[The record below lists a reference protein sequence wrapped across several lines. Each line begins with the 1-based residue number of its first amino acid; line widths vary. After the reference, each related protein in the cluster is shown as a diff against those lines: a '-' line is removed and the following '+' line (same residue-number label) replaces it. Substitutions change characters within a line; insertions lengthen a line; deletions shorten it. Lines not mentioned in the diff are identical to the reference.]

1 MEYYKFPLRIGLLL
15 QDGSK
20 SLPKCS
26 EKESIDQH
34 LELLFTT
41 CPGEHRYD
49 PRFGCRIWDMDFEK
63 VASQKS
69 WQDRFTTCLTESIT
83 AYEPRLSEVE
93 VQVTVSD
100 ITYTDDVADTTTI
113 KKKADV
119 LIKAVLNST
128 HENCR
133 FRFRLFLGPLS
144 SE

>member
-49 PRFGCRIWDMDFEK
+49 PQFGCRI
-63 VASQKS
+63 
-69 WQDRFTTCLTESIT
+69 
-83 AYEPRLSEVE
+83 
-93 VQVTVSD
+93 
-100 ITYTDDVADTTTI
+100 
-113 KKKADV
+113 
-119 LIKAVLNST
+119 
-128 HENCR
+128 
-133 FRFRLFLGPLS
+133 
-144 SE
+144 

>member
-1 MEYYKFPLRIGLLL
+1 MEYYKFPLKIGLLL

-69 WQDRFTTCLTESIT
+69 WQDHFTTCLTG
-83 AYEPRLSEVE
+83 
-93 VQVTVSD
+93 
-100 ITYTDDVADTTTI
+100 
-113 KKKADV
+113 
-119 LIKAVLNST
+119 NSQ
-128 HENCR
+128 
-133 FRFRLFLGPLS
+133 
-144 SE
+144 

>member
-1 MEYYKFPLRIGLLL
+1 
-15 QDGSK
+15 
-20 SLPKCS
+20 
-26 EKESIDQH
+26 
-34 LELLFTT
+34 
-41 CPGEHRYD
+41 
-49 PRFGCRIWDMDFEK
+49 MDFEK

-69 WQDRFTTCLTESIT
+69 WQDHFTTCLTESIR

-128 HENCR
+128 QENCR